1 MREFDIT
8 CTATLRPELLR
19 RTFMSHTHNLFKEDI
34 SNATLH
40 INIDYVGGENK
51 KDCAKRLDDIFQIID
66 VDIPFR
72 NINVNVSY
80 DPDFSKAFFWCM
92 DQIRST
98 DLFFH
103 LEEDWELNLELDWGR
118 MVGLFDEDQSL
129 AHLRLSAFPST
140 SYRLKNWN
148 KFNDWN
154 GKYFEVPVCD
164 RGVTG
169 WAGHP
174 SLNRTEFINMC
185 MEYADRS
192 KNAEKQIKGRRYS
205 HPMNAIMNAHRFGVY
220 HPQNSPRAVNDI
232 GREWMTKHGFVK
244 SGNKAFFTQWERTR
258 N

>member
-118 MVGLFDEDQSL
+118 MVGLFDEDQRL

-154 GKYFEVPVCD
+154 GGILRCRFAIEESLVGLAI
-164 RGVTG
+164 RLLTG
-169 WAGHP
+169 PNLSTCVWSTLTEA
-174 SLNRTEFINMC
+174 RTL
-185 MEYADRS
+185 RS
-192 KNAEKQIKGRRYS
+192 R
-205 HPMNAIMNAHRFGVY
+205 
-220 HPQNSPRAVNDI
+220 
-232 GREWMTKHGFVK
+232 
-244 SGNKAFFTQWERTR
+244 
-258 N
+258 